1 MKNDFLTLIKTR
13 RSIRAYKPDAVP
25 ADTLARVLEAGTYAP
40 SAMGEQS
47 ATIVAV
53 ETKAYRD
60 RLTKLN
66 AAVIGRDVDPYYG
79 APVIVVVLGD
89 GERANYL
96 AEGSCVLENLMLAA
110 HAEGLG
116 TVWVNREREIFDS
129 PDGKALLCDRGFQA
143 VFSEYNTLPP
153 EQRGSLAKAVF
164 QYWFRNSAVLEALV
178 QIHRTDILFDS
189 LRRSSGLIQ
198 ALRPMADDPAR
209 FDYFVAIITSSM
221 IGVLT
226 VWVEHGKTE
235 TDDQMVQKLTSA
247 FIEMAILELPG

>member
-96 AEGSCVLENLMLAA
+96 ADGSCVLENLMLAA

-129 PDGKALLCDRGFQA
+129 PDGKALLRDWGLPETLRGVGA
-143 VFSEYNTLPP
+143 IALGYAPALHRRPPRARKTTSYTSEHSLKRKARPP
-153 EQRGSLAKAVF
+153 E
-164 QYWFRNSAVLEALV
+164 FRRAGCCV
-178 QIHRTDILFDS
+178 
-189 LRRSSGLIQ
+189 
-198 ALRPMADDPAR
+198 M
-209 FDYFVAIITSSM
+209 
-221 IGVLT
+221 
-226 VWVEHGKTE
+226 
-235 TDDQMVQKLTSA
+235 
-247 FIEMAILELPG
+247 